1 MDPRAKPGTTEQAN
15 SKIPLSPADL
25 QRLLELI
32 KTVRYGSITLVIQ
45 DGRVVQ
51 IDKNEKMR
59 LK

>member
-1 MDPRAKPGTTEQAN
+1 MDQKVSSGPAN
-15 SKIPLSPADL
+15 IKTPLSPADL

-32 KTVRYGSITLVIQ
+32 KTVKYGSITLVIQ

>member
-1 MDPRAKPGTTEQAN
+1 MDQKVNAGPTN
-15 SKIPLSPADL
+15 SKTPLSPEDL

-32 KTVRYGSITLVIQ
+32 KTVKYGSITLVIQ

-51 IDKNEKMR
+51 IVKNEKMR

>member
-1 MDPRAKPGTTEQAN
+1 MDQKVKAVPVN
-15 SKIPLSPADL
+15 SKAPFLPEEL

-32 KTVRYGSITLVIQ
+32 KTVSYGSVTLVIQ
-45 DGRVVQ
+45 NGRVVQ

>member
-1 MDPRAKPGTTEQAN
+1 MGEKFGLGSVHNKD
-15 SKIPLSPADL
+15 PLSSADL

-32 KTVRYGSITLVIQ
+32 KTIKYGSVTLVIQ

-51 IDKNEKMR
+51 IDRNEKVR